1 MEVDA
6 HLGRGVTR
14 PLPRSPP
21 PASVGGPRWGCSL
34 PCLPGPPR
42 GGGNPP
48 LSSCVP
54 RRLQPRGTGPQRRH
68 PDQRQTGSTAPDC
81 HRPMR
86 TIWVYKGTPNPPVKP
101 SGVLNRGIVFNP
113 SWVADPR
120 AKRLSRESPI
130 LAEAGRGELEVTRVS
145 VSRDCRRVGC
155 GGMGAFDFFGHFVLP
170 PRGGRGEPRSP
181 FDQSRHPPHRH
192 HPPPHALRVAR
203 RAADA
208 K

>member
-1 MEVDA
+1 AVHVVLLACSHSRCSISDVRLCSVVNLGATTVIYSLSLHDA
-6 HLGRGVTR
+6 
-14 PLPRSPP
+14 
-21 PASVGGPRWGCSL
+21 L
-34 PCLPGPPR
+34 PCLTRSPR
-42 GGGNPP
+42 SGREPP

-81 HRPMR
+81 HRPIR

-145 VSRDCRRVGC
+145 VSRDCRRVGS
-155 GGMGAFDFFGHFVLP
+155 GGMGAFDCFGHFVLP
-170 PRGGRGEPRSP
+170 PGRDRGEPGSE
-181 FDQSRHPPHRH
+181 FDQSVHPAPRHP
-192 HPPPHALRVAR
+192 
-203 RAADA
+203 
-208 K
+208 